1 MLKLYFHIKGKYL
14 FFSILVLLLF
24 FVRIN
29 EGLTQDK
36 ILNNKLIIDE
46 TFLPSISIED
56 SIYSIKLLQKKLDEI
71 LENKEYNKSDFG
83 VSVFSIDQQKHIYQ
97 NNSTKKLIPA
107 STTKLITTFAYLF
120 SNYPDYNIY
129 TSLYANSPYHING
142 VLNSDI
148 YMYGRGNVLLKE
160 NDIDSLVMKIKEK
173 GINEIKGDLYAD
185 ASYFDNFRDRYKY
198 SGDLDEVQHVNDITA
213 LGINK
218 NHFFVTVKHNSTN
231 NKADVII
238 YPNSSII
245 DLVNNTKSISSNYF
259 EETNDNEVFDKNNI
273 INFVEEQK
281 YGDLIAAKRKKKRRS
296 RSSNSN
302 NVSVKVRKVSD
313 DNFTVTVNGNVNKN
327 YNNTFVYKIEE
338 PEYYTIGV
346 LKKSLEKYNIK
357 FDGQLKIRD
366 RNKFQYYGKDKL
378 LAEIGN
384 PINEMINT
392 VNKNSDNFLAE
403 HFFKINGT
411 FYKDFTSN
419 YDAANYL
426 IQKISDSLNLN
437 SLKCIINDGSGL
449 SRRNKI
455 TSETLIDILN
465 YSYKMRFEEIFT
477 NSLSIAGVDG
487 TLRKRM
493 LNTNAE
499 NNARAKTGTH
509 RNVSALAGYVTT
521 LDGERLCFSIISNG
535 NYVGTYKYVE
545 DRIVVALSDFKFINK
560 P

>member
-1 MLKLYFHIKGKYL
+1 MDNYYLKIKGKTL
-14 FFSILVLLLF
+14 FFITLFLLLF
-24 FVRIN
+24 FIRIN

-36 ILNNKLIIDE
+36 ILNKLIIDE

-56 SIYSIKLLQKKLDEI
+56 SIYSIKQLQNKLDII
-71 LENKEYNKSDFG
+71 LDNKEYINSSYG
-83 VSVFSIDQQKHIYQ
+83 LSIFSIDQQKYIFQ
-97 NNSTKKLIPA
+97 KNSTKKLIPA

-129 TSLYANSPYHING
+129 TTLYATSPYHING
-142 VLNSDI
+142 ILNSDI

-160 NDIDSLVMKIKEK
+160 NNVDSLVEIIKSK
-173 GINEIKGDLYAD
+173 GIKEIKGDIYAD
-185 ASYFDNFRDRYKY
+185 ATYFDSFRDRYKY

-218 NHFFVTVKHNSTN
+218 NHFYVTVKYNALN
-231 NKADVII
+231 DKADVII
-238 YPNSSII
+238 YPNSSIVNI
-245 DLVNNTKSISSNYF
+245 TNNTKNISSLRNYDEKYEDEDLDKININNF
-259 EETNDNEVFDKNNI
+259 DND
-273 INFVEEQK
+273 QK
-281 YGDLIAAKRKKKRRS
+281 YGDLIVAKRKQKRKSRLVNSKKINVKVKKIS
-296 RSSNSN
+296 EDKINLTISG
-302 NVSVKVRKVSD
+302 NVS
-313 DNFTVTVNGNVNKN
+313 KN
-327 YNNTFVYKIEE
+327 YNNTFVFKIEE

-346 LKKSLEKYNIK
+346 LQKSLEKYNIK
-357 FDGQLKIRD
+357 FDGKLKIRD
-366 RNKFQYYGKDKL
+366 RNKFQYYGKDKI
-378 LAEIGN
+378 LAEVGY
-384 PINEMINT
+384 PINEMINI
-392 VNKNSDNFLAE
+392 VNKNSDNFIAE

-411 FYKDFTSN
+411 FYKDFNSN

-455 TSETLIDILN
+455 TTETLIDILN
-465 YSYKMRFEEIFT
+465 YSYKMKFEDIFT
-477 NSLSIAGVDG
+477 KSLSIAGIDG

-499 NNARAKTGTH
+499 NNAKAKTGTH
-509 RNVSALAGYVTT
+509 KNVSALAGYVNT

-535 NYVGTYKYVE
+535 SYVSSYKYLE
-545 DRIVVALSDFKFINK
+545 DKIVVALSDFKYTNK